1 MSIPTQRQARQ
12 LEIEGFEPVAVT
24 FSSGA
29 TTITKN
35 PEGWSC
41 TAIVQPGSIAVFPD
55 NLDDCLRW
63 AVAIHSGQ
71 SPKGTPSDKRR
82 MLSLGFEPSM
92 VGHYS
97 GYQMKWR
104 NPKWETA
111 FYVPARTIILTER
124 ATAKTVKG
132 QLLAPLLNIMEE
144 TDV

>member
-1 MSIPTQRQARQ
+1 MSVPTKRQARQ

-29 TTITKN
+29 TTITRSSD
-35 PEGWSC
+35 GWSC
-41 TAIVQPGSIAVFPD
+41 TTIVQPGSIAVFPD
-55 NLDDCLRW
+55 NLDECLRW

-71 SPKGTPSDKRR
+71 STKGTLSDKRR
-82 MLSLGFEPSM
+82 MLALGFEPSM
-92 VGHYS
+92 VEHYS

-104 NPKWETA
+104 NPKWELA

-144 TDV
+144 TND